1 MAGRPSVLLPR
12 HRDFRSDDMTDRRVA
27 VIGLGNMGAAMAAT
41 LARAGF
47 AVTGYDPAPDAEA
60 RAGAAGIALAA
71 SPAAAFAA
79 AEIAVLSLPMAA
91 HVEAVL
97 AGEGGLLVAADLTG
111 RLVIDTTTSEPAVTR
126 RLAAALA
133 AAGHAL
139 VDAPVSGG
147 PAGAAAGTLTMM
159 VGGAAADIDRAR
171 PVLEALS
178 AKISLCGAVG
188 AGHVVKLVNNL
199 LCAAH
204 LLTVSEA
211 VRMGVAAGVDAET
224 LVGALNAGS
233 GRAGVSEVNFPRWI
247 LSGSFDSG
255 FTMGLMRKDVRLAE
269 ALAAETGQAMPLLEV
284 AGRLWRESAAGLADG
299 EDFNRIAA
307 LD

>member
-1 MAGRPSVLLPR
+1 
-12 HRDFRSDDMTDRRVA
+12 MTDRQVA
-27 VIGLGNMGAAMAAT
+27 VIGLGNMGAAMAET

-47 AVTGYDPAPDAEA
+47 AVTGYDPGAGPRA
-60 RAGAAGIALAA
+60 RAAAAGIALAD

-79 AEIAVLSLPMAA
+79 APVAVLSLPMAR

-97 AGEGGLLVAADLTG
+97 TGDDGLMASGLAD

-126 RLAAALA
+126 RLAAVLA
-133 AAGHAL
+133 DAGHAL

-159 VGGAAADIDRAR
+159 VGGAAADIARAQ
-171 PVLEALS
+171 PVLDALS
-178 AKISLCGAVG
+178 AKLSLCGDVG

-224 LVGALNAGS
+224 LIGALNAGS

-247 LSGSFDSG
+247 LSGLFDSG
-255 FTMGLMRKDVRLAE
+255 FTMGLMRKDVGLAQ
-269 ALAAETGQAMPLLEV
+269 ALAGDTGTSMPLLDV
-284 AGRLWRESAAGLADG
+284 AARLWRDSADALGDD

>member
-1 MAGRPSVLLPR
+1 
-12 HRDFRSDDMTDRRVA
+12 MTDRRVA

-41 LARAGF
+41 LAKAGF

-97 AGEGGLLVAADLTG
+97 AGEGGLLAAGLTG

-211 VRMGVAAGVDAET
+211 VRMGVAAGVEADT
-224 LVGALNAGS
+224 LIGALNAGS